1 MDQILG
7 QEALQFTT
15 VYVDD
20 LLVSSETW
28 EEHCYHVEH
37 VLKKLAANN
46 ITLKLEKS
54 HFVAKEIQFLGFILN
69 DQGISPSAEKVEAI
83 QKFPTPKNRRQLQSF
98 LGLCNY
104 YRKFQEKYSELTARF
119 QPQLSSKNKW
129 IWGIEQN
136 ETLTLIKQKFLEP
149 IILRHPD
156 FSKPFY
162 LNCDASDISLGT
174 TLYQEDEEGEHLMIC
189 FASRALN
196 PVSYTHLDVYKRQVW
211 CHTSVGIYRVYQ

>member
-1 MDQILG
+1 MCIRDRFKRLPFGLVNSVAVFVNCIDQILG

-20 LLVSSETW
+20 LLVTSETW
-28 EEHCYHVEH
+28 EEHCYRVEH
-37 VLKKLAANN
+37 VLEKLAANN

-54 HFVAKEIQFLGFILN
+54 HFIAKEIQFLGFNLN

-83 QKFPTPKNRRQLQSF
+83 QKFPAPKNRRQLQSF

-129 IWGIEQN
+129 IWDIEQN

-149 IILRHPD
+149 II
-156 FSKPFY
+156 
-162 LNCDASDISLGT
+162 
-174 TLYQEDEEGEHLMIC
+174 
-189 FASRALN
+189 
-196 PVSYTHLDVYKRQVW
+196 PVSYTHLDVYKRQVLS
-211 CHTSVGIYRVYQ
+211 CP